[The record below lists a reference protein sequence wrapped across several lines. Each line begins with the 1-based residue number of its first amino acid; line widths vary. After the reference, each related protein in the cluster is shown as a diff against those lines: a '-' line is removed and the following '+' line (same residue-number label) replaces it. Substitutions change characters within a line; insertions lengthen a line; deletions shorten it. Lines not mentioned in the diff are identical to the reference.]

1 MRLNAKAF
9 ALTCGVFWGVTI
21 LFCTWWLL
29 LFGFEGTLMRQL
41 DHFYFGYSVTPLGGI
56 IGGVWGLLDGF
67 VGGFVFAWLYNRFSG
82 VPAA

>member
-9 ALTCGVFWGVTI
+9 ALTCGVFWGFTI

-29 LFGFEGTLMRQL
+29 LFGFQGTIMQQL

-56 IGGVWGLLDGF
+56 IGGVWGLLDGCI
-67 VGGFVFAWLYNRFSG
+67 GGFVFAWLYNRFAG